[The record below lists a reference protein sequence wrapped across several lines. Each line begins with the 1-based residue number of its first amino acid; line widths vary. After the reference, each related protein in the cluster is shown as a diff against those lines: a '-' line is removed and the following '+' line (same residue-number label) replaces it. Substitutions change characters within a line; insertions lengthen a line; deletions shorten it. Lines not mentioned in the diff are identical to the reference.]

1 MAGSGLDGASTV
13 QMTLFSDLLT
23 RRFVNRQDP
32 RTSNPHDLPSILL
45 EECNDASLYAGP
57 ASARPRGEWMRA
69 LELRVHSDGGGS
81 FMDCREPR

>member
-32 RTSNPHDLPSILL
+32 RTSNPHDLPSTLL
-45 EECNDASLYAGP
+45 MRSAMTHRYMLGPRLLVPAASGCG
-57 ASARPRGEWMRA
+57 R
-69 LELRVHSDGGGS
+69 
-81 FMDCREPR
+81 